1 MPPRGSRNQPGL
13 FGPGDQLDLP
23 EAAPAR
29 GKVEALGQQFDSDQ
43 DRRSHFQ
50 ARLQE
55 LLRDPE
61 FRRQPGFP
69 LGDDQAILAMS
80 DPPWYTACPNPF
92 LEEYVRIYGRP
103 YDPHDGYRREPFNSD
118 TAEGKTHPVY
128 TAHSYH
134 TKVPHL
140 AIVPYILHYTQPGDL
155 VLDGFCGSG
164 MTGVAAQWCGSAP
177 LDYRHQLELKWQQ
190 EGRGKP
196 KWGARRA
203 ILNDLSPA
211 ATFIAANYNLPFS
224 VAEFARAARRILDEV
239 EREIG
244 WMYQTR
250 HTDGRTG
257 RINYTVWSEVFAC
270 GACGGEVVFLEEAL
284 DPVTK
289 RVSAVFPCP
298 HCRVDLTKG
307 RGGGDDGTD
316 EDEEGGS
323 GRARKGTAAVRLER
337 LFETLVD
344 PADGR
349 PWKRIKL
356 RPAFLNYQ
364 VGKERFEKRL
374 DAQDRQILERIEA
387 LPLPPEVP
395 TLELPIQ
402 DMYHGSRLAPKGFT
416 RVHHLF
422 LPRAAQALGLMWR
435 KARAHQDPRVR
446 NMLLWWVEQ
455 AVWGLSVMARYAP
468 THFSQVNRYMTG
480 VFYVGSQ
487 IVDCHPD
494 YVLGG
499 KLTRLQSTFSS
510 NPTRAGY
517 AALTVGTCAHLPA
530 PDASIDYIF
539 TDPPFG
545 KNIFYADLNLLV
557 EAWHGVRTQTGPEAV
572 EDAFKGKDLRAY
584 QELMRQG
591 FAEYYRVLKPGR
603 WMTVVFH
610 NSSNLVWN
618 AIQEALGQAGFVV
631 AEVRTLDKK
640 QGSYR
645 QVTSSAM
652 KTDLVVSA
660 YRPTGRVQQALG
672 TDKGPWTFL
681 REYLGMLSPAVF
693 LKGELQGQLE
703 RTPQRLW
710 DQLVAWYFLNRAPIP
725 MAAAEFFQ
733 GLEERFP
740 ERDGMHFLPEQLP
753 EYERARSQVS
763 QPVEIPL
770 FIRDEKSA
778 IAWVR
783 AQLHE
788 RPRRLQD
795 LTTEFLKATQWDRT
809 EKGVELRDVLDQT
822 FLQYD
827 GNGPVPAQV
836 QQALA
841 RQEPDLRHLD
851 RENPRLKER
860 ARELWYVPDPTRAEQ
875 MEQRRRKM
883 LVAEFQ
889 SYRQQKGR
897 RLKEYRGEAIRAGF
911 LDAYERHDYQAI
923 IEVADRLPES
933 VFEEDF
939 ELYMYLSNA
948 RTQLGQ

>member
-13 FGPGDQLDLP
+13 FGPGDQLDLT
-23 EAAPAR
+23 EATPAR

-118 TAEGKTHPVY
+118 TTEGKTHPVY

-177 LDYRHQLELKWQQ
+177 MDYRQQLELKWQQ

-224 VAEFARAARRILDEV
+224 VGEFARAARRILDEV

-250 HTDGRTG
+250 HSDGRTG

-284 DPVTK
+284 DPKTK
-289 RVSAVFPCP
+289 KVKPVFPCP
-298 HCRVDLTKG
+298 HCGVDLTKG
-307 RGGGDDGTD
+307 RGAKNDGDD
-316 EDEEGGS
+316 DEEGG
-323 GRARKGTAAVRLER
+323 GKGRKGTAAVKLER
-337 LFETLVD
+337 LFETLLD

-349 PWKRIKL
+349 PWQRIKL

-374 DAQDRQILERIEA
+374 DAEDRKILERIEA

-422 LPRAAQALGLMWR
+422 LPRAAQALALLWH
-435 KARAHQDPRVR
+435 KACAHQGPRGR

-455 AVWGLSVMARYAP
+455 AVWSSSVLNNYRP
-468 THFSQVNRYMTG
+468 TGFSQVSQYMKG
-480 VFYVGSQ
+480 IYYVPSTHSELTPWY
-487 IVDCHPD
+487 I
-494 YVLGG
+494 LTG
-499 KLTRLQSTFSS
+499 KLERLRKTFASQLANACNCGLSTVSCS
-510 NPTRAGY
+510 R
-517 AALTVGTCAHLPA
+517 LPA

-572 EDAFKGKDLRAY
+572 EDTFKGKDLRAY

-660 YRPTGRVQQALG
+660 YRPTERVQQSLG

-710 DQLVAWYFLNRAPIP
+710 DQLVAWYFLNRTPIP

-770 FIRDEKSA
+770 FIRDEKTA

-841 RQEPDLRHLD
+841 RQEPDLRNLD

-923 IEVADRLPES
+923 VEVADRLPES